1 MRKYVEALGGK
12 LQIEIELGDQLFAI
26 RLTFGAS
33 YDRERSPIETCIHI
47 NNAQICCGQYIEL
60 SHILRGDT

>member
-1 MRKYVEALGGK
+1 MRKHVEVLDRK
-12 LQIEIELGDQLFAI
+12 LRLEIELGDQLLAT

-33 YDRERSPIETCIHI
+33 HDHGRPSIETRRHI